1 VRVLKGSLAAA
12 MALAGLMIWANR
24 SFWIDAYS
32 GEREP
37 VDLTIGS
44 LDLSFRADAAGPSP
58 FQVEEVPNTR
68 SVELQVLGSTQTPD
82 EQVTV
87 KGGGAKLAGII
98 TGPSGPLEGAEV
110 VVQRFTNAGA
120 GVVRTQTNSEGR
132 WQVSGVHGGRF
143 RVRAFVPG
151 RYASAGSEVFF
162 LSDGQTKRH
171 NVNLAKPDEE
181 SIVRGIVI
189 GNAHVGGTG
198 STMVFVANREI
209 DDDGKTRQV
218 AASGVEVSLVVRGAA
233 VILTSPESITTGLT
247 GFARFAF
254 DCPGESTG
262 DAQAI
267 VAGKSYPVR
276 ITPCI
281 DPGVPTDG

>member
-1 VRVLKGSLAAA
+1 
-12 MALAGLMIWANR
+12 MALAGLVIWANR
-24 SFWIDAYS
+24 SFWVDAYL

-58 FQVEEVPNTR
+58 FQLQDVPNTR
-68 SVELQVLGSTQTPD
+68 HVELQVLGTTQTRG
-82 EQVTV
+82 ERVTV
-87 KGGGAKLAGII
+87 KGGNSKLAGII

-120 GVVRTQTNSEGR
+120 AVVRTKTNSEGR

-151 RYASAGSEVFF
+151 RFASAGSEVFF
-162 LSDGQTKRH
+162 LAGGETKRH
-171 NVNLAKPDEE
+171 NVNLAKPTEE
-181 SIVRGIVI
+181 PIVRGIVI
-189 GNAHVGGTG
+189 GDAHVGGAG
-198 STMVFVANREI
+198 SAMVFVANREI
-209 DDDGKTRQV
+209 DDDGKIRQV
-218 AASGVEVSLVVRGAA
+218 AAAGVEVSLLVDGVA
-233 VILTSPESITTGLT
+233 VILTSPELTATGPY

-262 DAQAI
+262 DVQAI
-267 VAGKSYPVR
+267 VAGKSYPVH
-276 ITPCI
+276 ITPCV
-281 DPGVPTDG
+281 DPGVRTDG